1 MKEVKKT
8 GEKKNR
14 PSCFKC
20 DADLSSFTFIDYP
33 LSDKL
38 LMVVFCSKCGAV
50 QGMVASKT

>member
-1 MKEVKKT
+1 MEEVKKMRQ
-8 GEKKNR
+8 EKSR

-20 DADLSSFTFIDYP
+20 DADLSSFTFIEYP

-38 LMVVFCSKCGAV
+38 LTVVFCSKCGAV